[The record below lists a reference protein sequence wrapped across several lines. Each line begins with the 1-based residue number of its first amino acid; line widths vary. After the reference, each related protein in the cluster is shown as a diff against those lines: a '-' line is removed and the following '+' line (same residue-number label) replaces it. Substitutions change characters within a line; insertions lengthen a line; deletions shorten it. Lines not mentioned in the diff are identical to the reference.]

1 MNDLLKKLSV
11 RIQNPKVIVAVVSGV
26 LLILSNTGIITIDH
40 ANYVNDIMN
49 TFLSAF
55 VGLGVF
61 GNPESHVTNKAEIV
75 DAVLKVLEEVQA
87 NKPVP
92 TQTGVFKNSPNCV
105 SPPVQQVQ
113 VVPVTPSV
121 LTPVQTVVTS
131 HSTQIPSNTNI

>member
-40 ANYVNDIMN
+40 ANYVNDILN

-61 GNPESHVTNKAEIV
+61 GNPESHVTNKAEVV
-75 DAVLKVLEEVQA
+75 DAVLKVLEEVKTTAPTPQ
-87 NKPVP
+87 PVQP
-92 TQTGVFKNSPNCV
+92 
-105 SPPVQQVQ
+105 QQVQ

-121 LTPVQTVVTS
+121 LTPVTPVQTVITS
-131 HSTQIPSNTNI
+131 HSTQIPSNTNIQN